1 MKRRQNLWI
10 VLLVVALM
18 SVYTI
23 YEVNKPQPVDWSMNF
38 SVDKKG
44 PFGTYIMKD
53 ALPYM
58 FPGGEATVSRVSPQ
72 ERLRLKDSDVPE
84 VYFFVSMYFRNMN
97 EEAQLLLDYTG
108 EGNTLFL
115 SAEYIPDTLLTVA
128 GVKEVQDFRG
138 GMDYIRGFNEK
149 GYPFRTKHKYFKLED
164 SFAGEV
170 LGYVD
175 SVNMPNFIRLPYG
188 KGMIYLHANPIAF
201 TNLYLLDSLA
211 GDYYQKALSFLPPD
225 LNAVWD
231 EYTKKERKGQATPFR
246 VLLQYPALKWAY
258 ILLLL
263 GGILYVLFRSKR
275 EQRYIP
281 VIRPPENRT
290 LEFVGV
296 VSSLYYKHRD
306 HVAIANKRVD
316 CFLEEVRY
324 YYKLRTDEL
333 NEEFMVLLSERSG
346 VSKGEVEKL
355 VSLIL
360 SIRKAEQVDKEELR
374 ELVKYIELFK
384 TKR

>member
-1 MKRRQNLWI
+1 MKRKQNWWI
-10 VLLVVALM
+10 ILLVVALM
-18 SVYTI
+18 SVYTV
-23 YEVNKPQPVDWSMNF
+23 YEANQPRPVDWSMNF
-38 SVDKKG
+38 SVDEKG

-53 ALPYM
+53 ALPYI
-58 FPGGEATVSRVSPQ
+58 FPGGKATVSRVSPW
-72 ERLRLKDSDVPE
+72 ERLRLKDSDLPE
-84 VYFFVSMYFRNMN
+84 VYFFVSVFFC
-97 EEAQLLLDYTG
+97 EEDEESCLLLDYTG

-115 SAEYIPDTLLTVA
+115 SAEYFPDTLLTLA
-128 GVKEVQDFRG
+128 GVKRVREFRG
-138 GMDYIRGFNEK
+138 GMEYICGFNEK
-149 GYPFRTKHKYFKLED
+149 AYPFQGKQKYFELED

-188 KGMIYLHANPIAF
+188 EGMIYLHANPIAF

-231 EYTKKERKGQATPFR
+231 EYMKNGRKGQATPFR

-333 NEEFMVLLSERSG
+333 NEEFVVLLSGRSG
-346 VSKGEVEKL
+346 VSQGEVEKL
-355 VSLIL
+355 VKSIL
-360 SIRKAEQVDKEELR
+360 SIRGAKHVDKGELR
-374 ELVKYIELFK
+374 ELMKYIELFK

>member
-1 MKRRQNLWI
+1 MKRRQNFWI
-10 VLLVVALM
+10 ILLVVALM
-18 SVYTI
+18 TVYTI
-23 YEVNKPQPVDWSMNF
+23 YEANKPQPVDWSMNF

-58 FPGGEATVSRVSPQ
+58 FPEGKTTVSRVSPR
-72 ERLRLKDSDVPE
+72 ERLRLKDSDEPE
-84 VYFFVSMYFRNMN
+84 VYFFVNRYFKNAN
-97 EEAQLLLDYTG
+97 GEADILLDYVG
-108 EGNTLFL
+108 GGNTLFL
-115 SAEYIPDTLLTVA
+115 SAEYIPDTLLSVA
-128 GVKEVQDFRG
+128 GVKEVQDFREG
-138 GMDYIRGFNEK
+138 NDYIRGFGK
-149 GYPFRTKHKYFKLED
+149 AYPFRVKHRYFKLEK
-164 SFAGEV
+164 SFAGEI

-175 SVNMPNFIRLPYG
+175 TVTMPNFIRLPYG
-188 KGMIYLHANPIAF
+188 EGVLYLHVNPVAF

-211 GDYYQKALSFLPPD
+211 GDYYQKALSFLPAD
-225 LNAVWD
+225 LNAIWD
-231 EYTKKERKGQATPFR
+231 EYQKNERKGQATPFR

-306 HVAIANKRVD
+306 HVAIANKRID
-316 CFLEEVRY
+316 CFLEEIRY

-333 NEEFMVLLSERSG
+333 NAEFAVLLAERSG
-346 VSKGEVEKL
+346 VPKEETEKL
-355 VSLIL
+355 VNLIL
-360 SIRKAEQVDKEELR
+360 LIRKTEHVNEEKLR